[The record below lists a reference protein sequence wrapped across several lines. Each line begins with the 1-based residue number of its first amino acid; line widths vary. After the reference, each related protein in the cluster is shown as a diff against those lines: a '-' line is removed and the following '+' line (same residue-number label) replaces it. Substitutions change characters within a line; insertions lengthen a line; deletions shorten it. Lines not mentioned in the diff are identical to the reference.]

1 MNEARF
7 LTYEEVLRLHQR
19 SIERHG
25 GTLGIRDPSG
35 LDAAVNH
42 PKNVLYYAGGDLF
55 DMAAAYAFNIAQRQY
70 LLDGNKRT
78 AVTTALTFLRLNGIP
93 LVFDELELYDLLIG
107 IAEKRFTKQ
116 DLATRLRYSVDK
128 DTLP

>member
-1 MNEARF
+1 
-7 LTYEEVLRLHQR
+7 
-19 SIERHG
+19 
-25 GTLGIRDPSG
+25 
-35 LDAAVNH
+35 
-42 PKNVLYYAGGDLF
+42 
-55 DMAAAYAFNIAQRQY
+55 MAAAYAFHIAQGQY
-70 LLDGNKRT
+70 FLDGNKRT